1 MKVARMAKEAR
12 NDGERD
18 YLYDAL
24 SDYLEHVRVAY
35 QQHED
40 KRPIMLFDIQ
50 EQRIYAYGYEGFKSE
65 LSARNQVTLAEQY
78 EQAQKSGK
86 MVVFVRDNDNR
97 KLASYLIH
105 CE

>member
-1 MKVARMAKEAR
+1 MTKEAR
-12 NDGERD
+12 KDDEED

-24 SDYLEHVRVAY
+24 SDYLEHVRAAY
-35 QQHED
+35 KQYED
-40 KRPIMLFDIQ
+40 KRPVMLFDIQ
-50 EQRIYAYGYEGFKSE
+50 EERIYAYGFEGFKSE

-86 MVVFVRDNDNR
+86 MVAFVRDNDNR
-97 KLASYLIH
+97 RLASYLID

>member
-1 MKVARMAKEAR
+1 MAKEAR
-12 NDGERD
+12 KDDERD
-18 YLYDAL
+18 YLYDTL

-40 KRPIMLFDIQ
+40 KRPVMLFDIQ
-50 EQRIYAYGYEGFKSE
+50 EQRIYAYGYEGFKSD
-65 LSARNQVTLAEQY
+65 LSPKSQVTLAEQY
-78 EQAQKSGK
+78 EQAQRSGK

-97 KLASYLIH
+97 RLASCSID

>member
-1 MKVARMAKEAR
+1 MAKEAR
-12 NDGERD
+12 KDDERD
-18 YLYDAL
+18 YLYDTL

-40 KRPIMLFDIQ
+40 KRPVMLFDIQ

-65 LSARNQVTLAEQY
+65 LSAKSQASLAEQY
-78 EQAQKSGK
+78 EQAQRSGQ

-97 KLASYLIH
+97 RLVSYSINY
-105 CE
+105 E

>member
-1 MKVARMAKEAR
+1 MAKEAR
-12 NDGERD
+12 NDDERN

-24 SDYLEHVRVAY
+24 SEYLEHVMAAY
-35 QQHED
+35 KQYEA
-40 KRPIMLFDIQ
+40 KRPVMLFDIQ
-50 EQRIYAYGYEGFKSE
+50 EQRIYAYGYEGYKSE

-78 EQAQKSGK
+78 EQAQRSGK

-97 KLASYLIH
+97 RLVSYSID